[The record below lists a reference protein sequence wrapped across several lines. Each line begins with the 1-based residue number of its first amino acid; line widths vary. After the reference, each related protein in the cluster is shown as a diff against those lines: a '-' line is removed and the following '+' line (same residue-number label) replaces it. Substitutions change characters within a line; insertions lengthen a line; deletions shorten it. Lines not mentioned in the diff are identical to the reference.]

1 MCVGGA
7 GGGGSVPAA
16 RITDSLKSTKQY
28 KKAKQRVQRVRS
40 KQGSMDAATY
50 KTKLKQ
56 ARQSKKSVSSK
67 YKDKRANNV
76 ENDTLF
82 MLDKVKDLLRN
93 KNPLNQAFDSLD
105 QSNLGLQDTLTQLSD
120 LATMAADNQQLLQE
134 DAMRQSLL
142 RGAPPPE
149 DSADA
154 PVIGR
159 NREGYER
166 PGRTRQA
173 LRIDRTPSS
182 TLTI

>member
-1 MCVGGA
+1 MCVG
-7 GGGGSVPAA
+7 GGGGSVPSAV
-16 RITDSLKSTKQY
+16 ITDPLKPSKEYQ
-28 KKAKQRVQRVRS
+28 KARQRVQKIKSR
-40 KQGSMDAATY
+40 KGQMDPEVYQA
-50 KTKLKQ
+50 KLKN
-56 ARQSKKSVSSK
+56 AREAVKAVPKK
-67 YKDKRANNV
+67 YQNERANNV

-82 MLDKVKDLLRN
+82 MLDKVKDLLGDD
-93 KNPLNQAFDSLD
+93 NPLNKAFDALN
-105 QSNLGLQDTLTQLSD
+105 QSNLGVQNTLTQLSD

-159 NREGYER
+159 NRDGYER

-182 TLTI
+182 TLAI

>member
-1 MCVGGA
+1 MCVGG
-7 GGGGSVPAA
+7 GGGTPSAV
-16 RITDSLKSTKQY
+16 ITDPLKPTQEY
-28 KKAKQRVQRVRS
+28 QKARQRVQNIQSR
-40 KQGSMDAATY
+40 KGQMDPAVYQTR
-50 KTKLKQ
+50 LKN
-56 ARQSKKSVSSK
+56 ARQAVKAVPKK
-67 YKDKRANNV
+67 YKDNRANNA

-82 MLDKVKDLLRN
+82 MLDKVKDLLGDD
-93 KNPLNQAFDSLD
+93 NPLNKAFDALH
-105 QSNLGLQDTLTQLSD
+105 QSNQGLQDTLTQLSN
-120 LATMAADNQQLLQE
+120 LATTAADNQQLLQE

-159 NREGYER
+159 NRDGYER

-182 TLTI
+182 TLAI

>member
-1 MCVGGA
+1 MCVGG
-7 GGGGSVPAA
+7 GGGGVPSAA
-16 RITDSLKSTKQY
+16 ITDPLKPTKQY
-28 KKAKQRVQRVRS
+28 NKARQRVQDIKSR
-40 KQGSMDAATY
+40 QGQMDPGVYQA
-50 KTKLKQ
+50 KLKQ
-56 ARQSKKSVSSK
+56 ARQAVKAVPAK
-67 YKDKRANNV
+67 YKDKRANNA

-82 MLDKVKDLLRN
+82 MLDKVKDLLGKDHALN
-93 KNPLNQAFDSLD
+93 KAFDAVN

-149 DSADA
+149 DNADA

-159 NREGYER
+159 NRDGYER

-173 LRIDRTPSS
+173 LRIDRAPSS
-182 TLTI
+182 TLAI

>member
-1 MCVGGA
+1 MCVA
-7 GGGGSVPAA
+7 GGGGSAPAA
-16 RITDSLKSTKQY
+16 RITDPLKATKQY
-28 KKAKQRVQRVRS
+28 KQATQRVERVKAR
-40 KQGSMDAATY
+40 KGSMDAATY
-50 KTKLKQ
+50 NAKIKEARQ
-56 ARQSKKSVSSK
+56 ARKAVGRK

-82 MLDKVKDLLRN
+82 MLDKVKDLLSD
-93 KNPLNQAFDSLD
+93 KNPLNQAFDALN

-120 LATMAADNQQLLQE
+120 MASMAAENQQLLQE

-149 DSADA
+149 KSAETIVA
-154 PVIGR
+154 GR

>member
-1 MCVGGA
+1 MCVG

-16 RITDSLKSTKQY
+16 RITDPLKATKEY
-28 KKAKQRVQRVRS
+28 KQATQRVQRV
-40 KQGSMDAATY
+40 KAQKGSMDAATY
-50 KTKLKQ
+50 NAKIKEARQ
-56 ARQSKKSVSSK
+56 ARKAVRRK
-67 YKDKRANNV
+67 YRDNRANNA

-82 MLDKVKDLLRN
+82 MLDKVKDLLSDD
-93 KNPLNQAFDSLD
+93 NPLNKAFDALN

-142 RGAPPPE
+142 RGSPPPE
-149 DSADA
+149 DNADA

-159 NREGYER
+159 NRDGYER